1 MFGELV
7 SFIDALRSAVGE
19 LRSRKLTTQRETIIS
34 ALLSTYFYLKDATD
48 EGEVL
53 LEDAKPNPVKVIK
66 SLDPDEAKERLA
78 RWNIVLGRQ
87 TFRLMRVSDLIYGQ
101 VFIDVVSPE
110 LREQLYE
117 VLGSKHDRA
126 SSLHSIGASLYFRGW
141 VDRSLEEQAR
151 YVSVMAGEETNL
163 LHMKKIRAEIATLRE
178 VMEEY
183 RLAIIQL
190 STSDEIV
197 RLSANA
203 RMETKLPNEGLA

>member
-7 SFIDALRSAVGE
+7 SFIDVLRSAAGE
-19 LRSRKLTTQRETIIS
+19 LRSRKLTKQRETIIS

-48 EGEVL
+48 EGEMLV
-53 LEDAKPNPVKVIK
+53 EDAKPNPVKVINA
-66 SLDPDEAKERLA
+66 LDPNEAKERLA

-101 VFIDVVSPE
+101 AFIDVVSPE

-151 YVSVMAGEETNL
+151 YVSIMAGEDKNL

-203 RMETKLPNEGLA
+203 RTETKLPNEGLA